1 MWSRPGIYTRNSLI
15 AAVTPEYYL
24 DSLDNALK
32 ELTAEFKIAFVVAG
46 TYVLKTDKLGG
57 MHLTIDDIVKRDCLT
72 LTRLN
77 ELNIPAVFLG
87 AGGYSKESAQAVA
100 ASITELSSI
109 MKATDSQ

>member
-1 MWSRPGIYTRNSLI
+1 
-15 AAVTPEYYL
+15 
-24 DSLDNALK
+24 
-32 ELTAEFKIAFVVAG
+32 
-46 TYVLKTDKLGG
+46 
-57 MHLTIDDIVKRDCLT
+57 MHLTIDDIVKRDRLT

-109 MKATDSQ
+109 AM